1 MNTPLSPWRAV
12 LLDLD
17 GTLLDTLPDLGEAAN
32 AMRVSMGMPA
42 LDESLIGTF
51 IGKGVDVL
59 IVRALAGQ
67 RDAPEPDARVFA
79 QAQSIFHEHYHRVNG
94 LKSIVYE
101 GVREGL
107 AALQAMNLKLGVV
120 TNKPTEFTLPLLE
133 RTGLLASMSVVVCGD
148 TCEQRKPH
156 PAPILY
162 ACQQLQCEPR
172 EVLTIGDSINDAL
185 AARAAGCTV
194 LAVPYGYNEGEP
206 VTDLPVDAIV
216 PTVLAAADWLKNAS
230 PKPRV

>member
-1 MNTPLSPWRAV
+1 MAWRAV

-17 GTLLDTLPDLGEAAN
+17 GTLLDTLPDLAQAAN
-32 AMRVSMGMPA
+32 EMRVALGMPVLEDA
-42 LDESLIGTF
+42 LIATF

-59 IVRALAGQ
+59 VVRALAGR
-67 RDAPEPDARVFA
+67 RDAPEPDAKHFVNARE
-79 QAQSIFHEHYHRVNG
+79 IFHEHYHRING

-107 AALQAMNLKLGVV
+107 TALQDMGMKLGVV

-162 ACQQLQCEPR
+162 ACQQLQYEPR
-172 EVLTIGDSINDAL
+172 EVVTIGDSINDAL
-185 AARAAGCTV
+185 AARAAGCAV

-206 VTDLPVDAIV
+206 VTNLPVDAIV
-216 PTVLAAADWLKNAS
+216 PTVLAAAGWLKSNPQIRRPHA
-230 PKPRV
+230 